1 MPTESSQNQS
11 VSDDVWT
18 VRRILEWTTA
28 HLGKHGSDSARLDAE
43 ILLAH
48 ARKCQRIELY
58 TRYNDI
64 LTVETRAA
72 MRDLVRRRAAAEPVA
87 YLVGHREFFSLDF
100 KVTSDTL
107 IPRPDTE
114 SLVIELLEIIKPLS
128 SPTVLDLCTG
138 SGCIAI
144 ATAVNAPHAR
154 LMAADI
160 SQPALV
166 VATYNRDKHQL
177 QERIQIFHGDLFA
190 SLPTG
195 TKFDVI
201 VSNPPYVRADEMAT
215 LADDI
220 KHHEPHSALVAGD
233 DGLQII
239 RRIVEEAPKFLV
251 PKGHLLL
258 EFSPEQTAAV
268 ASLLK
273 ANEAYDSIKVIKD
286 LSGRER
292 AIQATT
298 QS

>member
-1 MPTESSQNQS
+1 MSPESSQNQS
-11 VSDDVWT
+11 VSEDVWT

-28 HLGKHGSDSARLDAE
+28 HLEKHGSDSARLDAE

-48 ARKCQRIELY
+48 ARKCQRIDLY
-58 TRYNDI
+58 TRYDDI
-64 LTVETRAA
+64 LSDADRAT
-72 MRDLVRRRAAAEPVA
+72 MRELVQRRSKSEPVA

-128 SPTVLDLCTG
+128 VPKVFDLCTG

-144 ATAVNAPHAR
+144 ATAVNAPHAI

-166 VATYNRDKHQL
+166 VATHNRDQHEL
-177 QERIQIFHGDLFA
+177 QDRIQFFHGDLFA
-190 SLPTG
+190 PLPAG

-201 VSNPPYVRADEMAT
+201 VSNPPYVREDEMTT

-220 KHHEPHSALVAGD
+220 THHEPHSALVAGD

-239 RRIVEEAPKFLV
+239 RRIVEEAPKFLA
-251 PKGHLLL
+251 PQGHLLL

-273 ANEAYDSIKVIKD
+273 ANGAYGNIKVIKD
-286 LSGRER
+286 LAGRER

-298 QS
+298 H